1 MAKNSFFLKKP
12 IHCPVCEH
20 EFQREV
26 LRTGQGRLISL
37 FMRPDLRRVYKFS
50 EKYGEILPLI
60 YNAVVC
66 PKCYFATLNEDF
78 EKKDHLNIEEAKA
91 NTIIRKDLAKELFPD
106 LSIDFNK
113 ERDLYHGLLS
123 FFLAA
128 NGYNFFNGSGYT
140 SAKKGFSFLRGAWC
154 CLDIDEKENDKGFD
168 KLAIHFR
175 YQAFL
180 AYRQALKSMYE
191 AKGRFGE
198 ITHYGPD
205 LDTNYGYNGFIYVHC
220 YHSIYFLPLLS
231 NAVDKYKELNS
242 AQIYLSKVFGFGK
255 SSRDKPSPLLDAAK
269 DLYDSIR
276 EELQKLK
283 DDPTVSTKL
292 DQLEEQE
299 EQKGKEGETKEEL
312 KI

>member
-1 MAKNSFFLKKP
+1 MSKNSFFLKKAL
-12 IHCPVCEH
+12 HCPVCEH

-50 EKYGEILPLI
+50 DKYGEVLPLI

-66 PKCYFATLNEDF
+66 PKCYFAALNEDF
-78 EKKDHLNIEEAKA
+78 EKKDHLNIEAAKE
-91 NTIIRKDLAKELFPD
+91 NTKLRKDLAKELFPN
-106 LSIDFNK
+106 LSIDFSK
-113 ERDLYHGLLS
+113 VRDLKHGLLS

-128 NGYNFFNGSGYT
+128 NGYNFFDGNGYVF
-140 SAKKGFSFLRGAWC
+140 AKKGFSFLRGTWC
-154 CLDIDEKENDKGFD
+154 CLDIDEKGEEKGFD

-205 LDTNYGYNGFIYVHC
+205 LDTNYGYNGFIYVYC
-220 YHSIYFLPLLS
+220 YHSIYFLSLLPRV
-231 NAVDKYKELNS
+231 ADKYKELNS
-242 AQIYLSKVFGFGK
+242 TQIYLSKVFGFGK
-255 SSRDKPSPLLDAAK
+255 SSRDKPSPLLDAAR
-269 DLYDSIR
+269 DLYDTIR
-276 EELQKLK
+276 SELQKLK
-283 DDPTVSTKL
+283 DDPATAAELSA
-292 DQLEEQE
+292 LEAEGAE
-299 EQKGKEGETKEEL
+299 KKDGETIEEI